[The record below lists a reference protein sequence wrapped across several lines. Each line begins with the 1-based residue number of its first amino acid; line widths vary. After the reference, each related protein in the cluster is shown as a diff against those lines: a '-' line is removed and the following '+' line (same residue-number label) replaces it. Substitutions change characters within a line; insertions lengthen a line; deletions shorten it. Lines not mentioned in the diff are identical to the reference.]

1 MIVMVKRTQPG
12 RVTYCNINRVTVTF
26 KTNESDY
33 GKQAYLKVSVAQ
45 VELVAQ

>member
-1 MIVMVKRTQPG
+1 MIVTEKRTQPG
-12 RVTYCNINRVTVTF
+12 RVTYFNTQVAF

-33 GKQAYLKVSVAQ
+33 GKQANLKVSVAQ